1 MQTQV
6 EKRWLISENENPIP
20 MEVEA
25 ALGQYPFV
33 LRRLLHNRGITTA
46 EEAERYLNWEGALYD
61 PWMLDDMEAVVE
73 RLLLAVDR
81 GEQIVV
87 YGDYDVDGVTAT
99 VMMVQ
104 VLRRLGGQVREYI
117 PNRFEEGY
125 GLNCE
130 ALEGLAA
137 EGAQVVVTVDC
148 GIRSPAEA
156 HLARKLGVD
165 LIISDHHEPHEEVP
179 AAFGVISPK
188 RPDNRY
194 PDTNLA
200 GVGVAYKIVEALLTR
215 RPLEGCAAEDWLDLV
230 AVGTVADIVPL
241 VGENRSLVKA
251 GLRRMRQGPRRGLA
265 SLAGAAEI
273 QLNKITA
280 RDIGYGLGP
289 RLNAAGR
296 LESALASFHLLD
308 EEDGEQASVMAQHLD
323 DQNRQRQDLTLFMQR
338 VAEEQMAERP
348 AAHLVFAASPEF
360 NMGVV
365 GLVASRLT
373 ELYYR
378 PSVVGARGEEFTRA
392 SCRSIPEFHITQA
405 LDECAD
411 LLVRH
416 GGHSMAAG
424 LTVRNE
430 DVDALVSRLQEIA
443 HRELDGRELKPVVR
457 ADLALEL
464 RDLRP
469 ELLPLMDQIEPTG
482 MANHGVYFV
491 TRGLQVRHFK
501 TVGREQQH
509 LRLTVGDGH
518 GLVYDAIGFRLGHWA
533 RQMPERVDLLY
544 AFEKNVY
551 MGRESLQ
558 LNVRDLKPAD

>member
-25 ALGQYPFV
+25 ALGKYPFV

-46 EEAERYLNWEGALYD
+46 EEAERYLNKEGSLHD
-61 PWMLDDMEAVVE
+61 PWMLQDMEAVVE

-81 GEQIVV
+81 GEQMVV

-156 HLARKLGVD
+156 HLARRLGVD

-188 RPDNRY
+188 RPDNTY

-348 AAHLVFAASPEF
+348 AAHLVFASSPEF

-405 LDECAD
+405 LDECTD

-430 DVDALVSRLQEIA
+430 DVEELVSRLQEIA

-491 TRGLQVRHFK
+491 TRGLQVRRFK

-509 LRLTVGDGH
+509 LRLTVSDGH
-518 GLVYDAIGFRLGHWA
+518 GLLYDAIGFRLGHWA
-533 RQMPERVDLLY
+533 EQMPERVDLLY
-544 AFEKNVY
+544 AFEKNIY

>member
-25 ALGQYPFV
+25 ALGKYPFV

-46 EEAERYLNWEGALYD
+46 EEAERYLNKEGSLHD
-61 PWMLDDMEAVVE
+61 PWMLHDMEAVVE

-81 GEQIVV
+81 GERMVV

-104 VLRRLGGQVREYI
+104 VLRKLGGQVREYI

-156 HLARKLGVD
+156 HLARRLGVD

-188 RPDNRY
+188 RPDNTY

-308 EEDGEQASVMAQHLD
+308 EENGEQASVMAQHLD

-491 TRGLQVRHFK
+491 SRGLQVRHFK

-509 LRLTVGDGH
+509 LRLTVSDGR
-518 GLVYDAIGFRLGHWA
+518 GLVYDAIGFRLGYWA
-533 RQMPERVDLLY
+533 KQMPERVDLLY
-544 AFEKNVY
+544 AFEKNVF

-558 LNVRDLKPAD
+558 LNVRDLKPAE